1 MDSIESDAVMLE
13 VLSELRQL
21 RPVLARLADTMV
33 LVNQTCVGVSE
44 AVSRLNA
51 HVALLQSGPAE

>member
-1 MDSIESDAVMLE
+1 MDANESDAVMLE
-13 VLSELRQL
+13 VLGELRQL

-44 AVSRLNA
+44 AVGRLNA
-51 HVALLQSGPAE
+51 HVALLQGPAE